1 MSGPRPRVAA
11 VVGLGA
17 ALLLLGVAVAVG
29 SDWFSGDSGRQVSW
43 TTDKVMLNQSM
54 AALRT
59 LRHQLEAAEPL
70 GRHPDLAEEIGCR
83 PGEGGAG
90 VEQPEGAALQLDGH
104 DSGTAPQRKV
114 VVGGSHE
121 VEARLPGYQ
130 VVRRSV
136 TLQPGQSLDIVLDLP
151 PGAPSVR
158 RGSSPGKPLAIVGGL
173 GLGVSGLLLGLGA
186 GLVSIDGSCAP
197 VGTTTCDT
205 VHRSLAAGV
214 TLIVGGVATGIA
226 SGVLLYRSR

>member
-90 VEQPEGAALQLDGH
+90 VEQPEGAALWRYRNRGEADEGLRDLARRMTASGWVLH
-104 DSGTAPQRKV
+104 DANLHPKPGESGEVDVRRKLRGV
-114 VVGGSHE
+114 VVRAYAWTAGGDNE
-121 VEARLPGYQ
+121 LQ
-130 VVRRSV
+130 VTS
-136 TLQPGQSLDIVLDLP
+136 SVLDAQP
-151 PGAPSVR
+151 CTA
-158 RGSSPGKPLAIVGGL
+158 K
-173 GLGVSGLLLGLGA
+173 
-186 GLVSIDGSCAP
+186 
-197 VGTTTCDT
+197 
-205 VHRSLAAGV
+205 
-214 TLIVGGVATGIA
+214 
-226 SGVLLYRSR
+226 